1 LSHNVLCYV
10 DVRGDSSEAAELINN
25 WVAENTNNKITEILS
40 PSDINSMTRLVLV
53 NAVYFKGEWVHI
65 FNENNTRDDDFHI
78 SANEHVNVKMMYRK
92 SRVYYGV
99 NSELNCQALE
109 LPYAGQNVSMFIL
122 LPDQTTSLSQLEEK
136 LTANDLANAR
146 EKFSM
151 RKGEVNVWLPKFKL
165 DVKLSLA
172 KVLRE
177 MGITDLFDENE
188 ADLSGIGGSQDLVV
202 SKILHRA
209 VVEVRENGT
218 EAAAATAIVITLLS
232 APIALEEFD
241 FRADRPFL
249 FFIQDRPTTS
259 ILFLGRL
266 MKPPGPV
273 TVTSAATGAAAL
285 SSWFLEVV
293 LFIIYREMSA

>member
-1 LSHNVLCYV
+1 M
-10 DVRGDSSEAAELINN
+10 D
-25 WVAENTNNKITEILS
+25 ILS
-40 PSDINSMTRLVLV
+40 PGDVNSMTRLVLV

-78 SANEHVNVKMMYRK
+78 SPNEAVNVKMMYMK
-92 SRVYYGV
+92 SDLYYGM

-109 LPYAGQNVSMFIL
+109 LPYAGENVSMYIL

-136 LTANDLANAR
+136 LTADDLANVR
-146 EKFSM
+146 ERFSM
-151 RKGEVNVWLPKFKL
+151 RMGEVNVWLPRFGL

-177 MGITDLFDENE
+177 MGMGDLFDANV
-188 ADLSGIGGSQDLVV
+188 ADLSGIDGKKDLVV

-209 VVEVRENGT
+209 VVQVRENGT
-218 EAAAATAIVITLLS
+218 EAAAATAVIVIELS
-232 APIALEEFD
+232 APIGLEEFD

-249 FFIQDRPTTS
+249 FFIQDKPTKS

-266 MKPPGPV
+266 VKPPGPVAVVSAATGSSEDV

-285 SSWFLEVV
+285 SSWFLKVV
-293 LFIIYREMSA
+293 LFIMLATFTPYGRER